1 MFARPLVETTIR
13 ATSSH
18 PKERNDCVVI
28 ATALAFGIP
37 YDEAFDLMGLYGRT
51 AGKGTPRDTSQK
63 AWISLYVKC
72 KKRVV
77 KHSFP
82 AVKGKKR
89 MNVLE
94 FCKTHSVGTF
104 ITKQAGHMATVID
117 GKVHDVAPFAWWHWE
132 RCVYTA
138 FQILPI

>member
-1 MFARPLVETTIR
+1 M
-13 ATSSH
+13 
-18 PKERNDCVVI
+18 VI

-37 YDEAFDLMGLYGRT
+37 YDEAFEIFRGYGRIE
-51 AGKGTPRDTSQK
+51 GKGTQRDCSQK

-72 KKRVV
+72 KKRVI

-89 MNVLE
+89 MNVME
-94 FCKTHSVGTF
+94 FCKTHPTGIF
-104 ITKQAGHMATVID
+104 ITNQAHHVATVID
-117 GKVHDVAPFAWWHWE
+117 GKVHDTMPFPWWSWE

-138 FQILPI
+138 FEILPSNV